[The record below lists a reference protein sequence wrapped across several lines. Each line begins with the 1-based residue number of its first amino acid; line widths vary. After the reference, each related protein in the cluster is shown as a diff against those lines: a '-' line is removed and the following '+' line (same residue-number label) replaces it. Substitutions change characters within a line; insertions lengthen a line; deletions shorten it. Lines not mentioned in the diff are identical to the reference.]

1 MFRVSRLH
9 NISSYRPGAPAP
21 RRDAY
26 FANCYTVQGNLANVT
41 LYIENQ
47 KLEFYFDR
55 KEAEDIAE
63 LFNRVLGSMLSK
75 EAETRQV
82 GG

>member
-1 MFRVSRLH
+1 MFRVSKLH
-9 NISSYRPGAPAP
+9 KIGKHRIGSQEP
-21 RRDAY
+21 RHDAS
-26 FANCYTVQGNLANVT
+26 FCDCYVVQGNLANVT

-63 LFNRVLGSMLSK
+63 LFNRVLGSMISK